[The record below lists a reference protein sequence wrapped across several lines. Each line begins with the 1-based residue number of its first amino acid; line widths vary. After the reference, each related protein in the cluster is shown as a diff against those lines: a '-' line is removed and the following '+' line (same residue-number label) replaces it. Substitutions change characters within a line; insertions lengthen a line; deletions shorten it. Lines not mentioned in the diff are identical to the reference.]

1 MENAENEIDSIHN
14 NAMAEIERIFNQA
27 EHNHV
32 IIDDLV
38 SNDLIHIMDNESF
51 NLLNFLLIVILCFKV
66 L

>member
-14 NAMAEIERIFNQA
+14 NAMAEIERIFNQT
-27 EHNHV
+27 EHNHE

-38 SNDLIHIMDNESF
+38 SNDLSHIMDNESF